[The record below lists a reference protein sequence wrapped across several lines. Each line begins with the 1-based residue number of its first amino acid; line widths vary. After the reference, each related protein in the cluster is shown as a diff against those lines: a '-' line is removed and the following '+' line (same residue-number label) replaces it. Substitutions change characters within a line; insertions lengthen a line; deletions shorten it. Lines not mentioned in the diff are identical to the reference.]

1 MTYSDQHELSRAVVF
16 SLIATHE
23 SAIRAFGVKSLLLF
37 GSVARNEAGPE
48 SDVDLLVEFDPPVGL
63 FEVVRLQSYLES
75 ILGRRVD
82 LVLHDAVK
90 PQLRDRIFAD
100 AVVVIGP
107 MPHGQTGTTR
117 L

>member
-1 MTYSDQHELSRAVVF
+1 MADCGTLSNFSRKTVLSRF
-16 SLIATHE
+16 STHE
-23 SAIRAFGVKSLLLF
+23 SAIRAQGVKSLLLF
-37 GSVARNEAGPE
+37 GSVARDEAGPE

-63 FEVVRLQSYLES
+63 FEVVRLQNYLES

-90 PQLRDRIFAD
+90 RQLRDLIA
-100 AVVVIGP
+100 AEAIVA
-107 MPHGQTGTTR
+107 